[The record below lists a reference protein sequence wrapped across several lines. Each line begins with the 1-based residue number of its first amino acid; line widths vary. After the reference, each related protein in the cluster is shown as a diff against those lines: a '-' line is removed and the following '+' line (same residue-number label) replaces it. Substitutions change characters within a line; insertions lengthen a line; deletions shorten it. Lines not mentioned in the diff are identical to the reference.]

1 MNTQKSVY
9 NKLFKE
15 ETQLAS
21 HEVALSIKDDV
32 DTALNQIYD
41 AYDKTDKGIT
51 KFYNELFA
59 AKKTYET
66 AQTEI
71 SNLFNKEK
79 ALQDLKVKM
88 LNMGKELGIDVTGA
102 PFYKE
107 LLAALKR
114 MEDIK
119 SEIKTAEQTY
129 KGIKI

>member
-1 MNTQKSVY
+1 MKSVY

-21 HEVALSIKDDV
+21 HEVELSIKDDV

>member
-1 MNTQKSVY
+1 MNTMKSVY

-21 HEVALSIKDDV
+21 HEVELSIKDDV

>member
-1 MNTQKSVY
+1 MNTTKSVY

-21 HEVALSIKDDV
+21 HEVELSIKDDV

>member
-21 HEVALSIKDDV
+21 HEVELSIKDDV

-66 AQTEI
+66 AKSEI
-71 SNLFNKEK
+71 SNLLNKEK
-79 ALQDLKVKM
+79 ALEDLKVKM

-114 MEDIK
+114 MDAIK
-119 SEIKTAEQTY
+119 LEIKASEQTY
-129 KGIKI
+129 KGINI

>member
-1 MNTQKSVY
+1 MNTQKSIY

-21 HEVALSIKDDV
+21 HEVELSIKDDV